1 MVTKIRKNSKILEG
15 RFSFSRCSVAK
26 VSRFKKCPRTDGF
39 TRVSARITTR
49 AGGRIPF
56 SCVIFSSSPLSF
68 FFFFFLPFRHAFS
81 VPLLYFAPSL
91 CVLLLFSPF
100 LLLFFFLFFVERERR
115 EKPANSLCSAGSFVA
130 ETESRPDRRANEAS
144 IVPFCFLIQ
153 RDASEKQRD
162 ELTTLKNDEFSGHC
176 TEMLG
181 HARAGVFVSG
191 KFGFCFICNPRR
203 LFLRLLLV
211 AEHSV

>member
-68 FFFFFLPFRHAFS
+68 FFFFFCPFDTHFQSRYFTSLLPS
-81 VPLLYFAPSL
+81 VFYYSF
-91 CVLLLFSPF
+91 
-100 LLLFFFLFFVERERR
+100 LLFFFFF
-115 EKPANSLCSAGSFVA
+115 S
-130 ETESRPDRRANEAS
+130 
-144 IVPFCFLIQ
+144 FCFL
-153 RDASEKQRD
+153 SKEKEGKSRQ
-162 ELTTLKNDEFSGHC
+162 TH
-176 TEMLG
+176 
-181 HARAGVFVSG
+181 FVA
-191 KFGFCFICNPRR
+191 PVA
-203 LFLRLLLV
+203 LLLKLNHGQI
-211 AEHSV
+211 AGQMKRASFLSVF

>member
-1 MVTKIRKNSKILEG
+1 MSSDRWIYARFRSHNDTCRRKNSFQLCYFFL
-15 RFSFSRCSVAK
+15 FSTFIFFLSFCPFDTHFQSRYFTSLLPSVFYY
-26 VSRFKKCPRTDGF
+26 SF
-39 TRVSARITTR
+39 
-49 AGGRIPF
+49 
-56 SCVIFSSSPLSF
+56 LLF
-68 FFFFFLPFRHAFS
+68 FFFFS
-81 VPLLYFAPSL
+81 
-91 CVLLLFSPF
+91 
-100 LLLFFFLFFVERERR
+100 LFFVERERR

-153 RDASEKQRD
+153 RDASGKQRD

-176 TEMLG
+176 TEM

>member
-1 MVTKIRKNSKILEG
+1 MPEEEFL
-15 RFSFSRCSVAK
+15 SV
-26 VSRFKKCPRTDGF
+26 VLFFPLLHF
-39 TRVSARITTR
+39 H
-49 AGGRIPF
+49 F
-56 SCVIFSSSPLSF
+56 LSF
-68 FFFFFLPFRHAFS
+68 FCPFDTHFQSRYFTSLHPSVFYYSFLLFFF
-81 VPLLYFAPSL
+81 SL
-91 CVLLLFSPF
+91 
-100 LLLFFFLFFVERERR
+100 FFLFFVERERR

-153 RDASEKQRD
+153 RDASGKQRD

-176 TEMLG
+176 TEMLA

>member
-1 MVTKIRKNSKILEG
+1 MSSDRWIYARFRSHNDTCRRKNSFQLCYFFLSSTFIF
-15 RFSFSRCSVAK
+15 FS
-26 VSRFKKCPRTDGF
+26 
-39 TRVSARITTR
+39 
-49 AGGRIPF
+49 
-56 SCVIFSSSPLSF
+56 
-68 FFFFFLPFRHAFS
+68 FFLPFRHAFS
-81 VPLLYFAPSL
+81 VPLLYFAPPL

-100 LLLFFFLFFVERERR
+100 LLPFFSFFVERERR

-153 RDASEKQRD
+153 RDASGKQRD

-176 TEMLG
+176 TEMLA